1 MFFLPLLLLSSV
13 FGLPAAGWNFRQ
25 PLLRP
30 GCASRSSLDCRNWAS
45 SSATKIF
52 LATDRKLS
60 EALEQAAKGPV
71 RQEIEAKLNKGL
83 APTLLKVDDYSNE
96 SGEAGLDFS
105 TETHFR
111 IEVESHAFRGL
122 TPLARTR
129 WVYELLGELLD
140 SRVHAVQVYTK
151 YPKLAPDLEI
161 EGARMEKV

>member
-71 RQEIEAKLNKGL
+71 RQEIEAKV
-83 APTLLKVDDYSNE
+83 PLLCGSDRLTNE
-96 SGEAGLDFS
+96 LSPAEQRTGSD
-105 TETHFR
+105 
-111 IEVESHAFRGL
+111 IVES
-122 TPLARTR
+122 
-129 WVYELLGELLD
+129 
-140 SRVHAVQVYTK
+140 
-151 YPKLAPDLEI
+151 
-161 EGARMEKV
+161 